1 MGSLPFQGS
10 EADGVASFPRKRGDD
25 SPTGETAESG
35 GGRGSSPGDDP
46 PFWVAGPGLN
56 VQMIYIFFNSAWQ
69 FNYIINHFIVNNI

>member
-1 MGSLPFQGS
+1 MDHRPKSPSAFRPMGIPHPL
-10 EADGVASFPRKRGDD
+10 EADGASPMR
-25 SPTGETAESG
+25 